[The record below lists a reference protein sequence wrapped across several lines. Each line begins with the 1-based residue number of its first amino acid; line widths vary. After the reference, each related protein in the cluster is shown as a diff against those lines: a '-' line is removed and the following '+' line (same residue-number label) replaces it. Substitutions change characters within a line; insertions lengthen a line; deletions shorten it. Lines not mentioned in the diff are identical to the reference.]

1 MPIEVADLV
10 ATIRADL
17 SGLTAGINS
26 ANTQVKAFA
35 ATSGANLSGFSNS
48 VASSTAK
55 AGGAMDNFGKSTKTA
70 GVSMDGFFTTLKVG
84 VGIAT
89 AAAGAFAALAIGI
102 FEITKNANQ
111 ASGALYDMS
120 VKTGVAVPVLS
131 ALKFGAE
138 ESGISIQRV
147 GVAITQF
154 EKNLLMAAEGS
165 KSAQANLAR
174 FGLTNKDI
182 ADGLSGNVTPA
193 LEKALNAIGKMPEG
207 AAKAAAEMKLF
218 GRTGADIG
226 VIMQNLGN
234 NIDDALAKLG
244 AFDLIIGDEGAARAK
259 VFNNALFTLEAEIG
273 AVGRQVADNVGPVIV
288 KAIAAIS
295 DWFVRNQDTIHNW
308 AVKLGEYTQAA
319 LFMSIKVFTEM
330 RKGLLYLDV
339 AFDTLIESGK
349 AFVDFAKSIVD
360 GGESI
365 IHVLKAIGLAALGD
379 YGDAF
384 KEMGTAAD
392 INKKAV
398 DRVHL
403 ALTGVGAAF
412 EIASRDA
419 SKFMKTIEDDETRAN
434 AFASGILNTSLLNAP
449 AGGGNGP
456 DLQSKGTKAKAAKN
470 DGSDALM
477 RAQETLAKTV
487 SEMKIK
493 IFKEEIEDE
502 RSALQESFAQRQTD
516 YEDYYNGLIELAKR
530 ERDQTLAIDQA
541 YIAELTA
548 AQAKA
553 ISDSQSATTDK
564 GGNEAMKK
572 ATEIQNQIVAAYGR
586 MADAGRKF
594 TQEQTK
600 DTNEITKNLLAIQKE
615 SDDANIKMLKAF
627 GGESAV
633 SANLQEI
640 ANGVGELHL
649 KLDAAAAK
657 GNQFA
662 IAILKDAEAL
672 GAFQQQVVLTDGAA
686 KAYSNTLAENAADE
700 ERIRRE
706 IALGLIT
713 DKDAQDQLD
722 GSRNAAIISLTL
734 LIAKQ
739 KELIAANPGNTEE
752 IAKLKAYFNEL
763 NNLKDVDL
771 SPLDRFF
778 KGLHDSTKTFKEEFG
793 DAMQTLGQSVKQ
805 TLGNAFDQLFHGN
818 VKGFLSALVTGFE
831 DALAKMAADL
841 LASMVFKYLTKLLK
855 NSDDDGG
862 SDSDSGDP
870 SGGGGGGFLAILS
883 GLFGHHAGGGV
894 MNPGSMSWVGENGPE
909 LAYAIPGGG
918 TRVYSNSQSK
928 GMGGGNTFIVTIQTP
943 DAKSFAT
950 PQSRMM
956 IQRQLS
962 AAVDAGRRGR

>member
-174 FGLTNKDI
+174 FRLTSDDT
-182 ADGLSGNVTPA
+182 AAALSGNVTPA
-193 LEKALNAIGKMPEG
+193 LIKVLDQIGQMPAG
-207 AAKAAAEMKLF
+207 AAKAGAEMKLF
-218 GRTGADIG
+218 GRAGADIG

-234 NIDDALAKLG
+234 NIEDSIDKLQTFGVIVSQESAEKAK
-244 AFDLIIGDEGAARAK
+244 I
-259 VFNNALFTLEAEIG
+259 FNNALYTLEAELGSIG
-273 AVGRQVADNVGPVIV
+273 RTIAEAVGPSIV
-288 KAIAAIS
+288 KIIQVIT
-295 DWFVRNQDTIHNW
+295 DVFIHNQDTVKTW
-308 AVKLGEYTQAA
+308 AGYLKSAVEGVAGAFIGLLAQTRIAFAGMEGSFQAVLHFGQLLYELGAVAAEVGTTFVLTFKGIGQAIAGDMAGAATSIGQAA
-319 LFMSIKVFTEM
+319 AASAGSMDRLKTAYTAFQNSRILSEKNYEAAVVGIRVDEI
-330 RKGLLYLDV
+330 RQLGQLD
-339 AFDTLIESGK
+339 
-349 AFVDFAKSIVD
+349 
-360 GGESI
+360 
-365 IHVLKAIGLAALGD
+365 
-379 YGDAF
+379 
-384 KEMGTAAD
+384 
-392 INKKAV
+392 N
-398 DRVHL
+398 
-403 ALTGVGAAF
+403 
-412 EIASRDA
+412 
-419 SKFMKTIEDDETRAN
+419 
-434 AFASGILNTSLLNAP
+434 LLNSP
-449 AGGGNGP
+449 AGGGDGP
-456 DLQSKGTKAKAAKN
+456 DPQTKTAKVKKTPN

-516 YEDYYNGLIELAKR
+516 YEDYYSGLIELAKR

-752 IAKLKAYFNEL
+752 IAKLKAYYNEI
-763 NNLKDVDL
+763 NKLKDLDL
-771 SPLDRFF
+771 SPLARFF
-778 KGLHDSTKTFKEEFG
+778 KGLSDSTKTFQEEFG
-793 DAMQTLGQSVKQ
+793 DALQTLGQSIKQ
-805 TLGNAFDQLFHGN
+805 TLGTAFNSLFHGD
-818 VKGFLSALVTGFE
+818 VKGFFHGLVSGFQ
-831 DALAKMAADL
+831 DALAQMASAL
-841 LASMVFKYLTKLLK
+841 LASQLTKLLAQILG
-855 NSDDDGG
+855 SVIGG
-862 SDSDSGDP
+862 LAG
-870 SGGGGGGFLAILS
+870 GIGGGGGFAGNI
-883 GLFGHHAGGGV
+883 GGG
-894 MNPGSMSWVGENGPE
+894 GSLTGGLGGGFFASGGILPAGQSGVFGENGPE
-909 LAYAIPGGG
+909 RFMSLPGGG
-918 TRVYSNSQSK
+918 TRVWSNPVTTSGSNVTHVHNWNINTPDSQSF
-928 GMGGGNTFIVTIQTP
+928 MGKQSQT
-943 DAKSFAT
+943 
-950 PQSRMM
+950 M
-956 IQRQLS
+956 IERKLAQTTQ
-962 AAVDAGRRGR
+962 RGRKVS